1 MKFAK
6 HIILIFSLA
15 FILSYA
21 PCIVQAQTDMLSVSC
36 DIENSTVSITYTER
50 LHSYAQFAVAIT
62 KNDDN
67 SIVYLNQ
74 LSSDDGMLELGYI
87 PIKEDGTYTVAITAL
102 YGGETVYEKFDFYSA
117 DTLGYLWQIAT
128 EEKNHETVKQEWGRI
143 ESAFG
148 LDIKNLQFL
157 KDRDLFFKRLAES
170 RDNYDLSDDYI
181 KDREK
186 FSDVCEEIA
195 LFAAIDHTDDEDAL
209 TVLVNESL
217 EYIAKAD
224 KDFYSELLKLLNSED
239 FIGIMQIFKSDKKEI
254 KDVKDLIDELKQA
267 IEKNK
272 VNKVLENIKNVEHID
287 EITTILTDDEN
298 VKLLGIEKLVKKY
311 IDLKS
316 KTSVN
321 KTLFSTDFD
330 TPDEFVKVFE
340 KAIDK
345 AKNSDEK
352 DKNGGS
358 FSGTKGSSSSA
369 PTASVRVDEG
379 SKASGFTDLDN
390 HLWAKDSILQLYN
403 EGIVSGRSES
413 IFAPADFVTREEFV
427 KMAVLS
433 FDVLTSDRNSGFSDV
448 PSGAWYAPYV
458 IGAKNAGLVWGIGN
472 AEFGVGRNITRQD
485 IAVIFVNYLSSEGID
500 TSSDMTMVSADDFE
514 DTADYAKEAVAFLVN
529 NEILNGNEKGLI
541 CPLDYATRA
550 EISVMLVRFNNK
562 FVNKEG

>member
-21 PCIVQAQTDMLSVSC
+21 PCIVQAQTDMLSVFC

-50 LHSYAQFAVAIT
+50 LHSYAQVAVVIT
-62 KNDDN
+62 GNDDN

-74 LSSDDGMLELGYI
+74 LSTDEGHIELKNV
-87 PIKEDGTYTVAITAL
+87 PIKKDGTYTVAITAL
-102 YGGETVYEKFDFYSA
+102 YSGETLYEEFDFYSP
-117 DTLGYLWQIAT
+117 DTLRRLWQTAT
-128 EEKNHETVKQEWGRI
+128 SQRDCEVLKSEWNKI
-143 ESAFG
+143 ESAFK

-195 LFAAIDHTDDEDAL
+195 LFAAIDHTEDEELL

-217 EYIAKAD
+217 EYIARED
-224 KDFYSELLKLLNSED
+224 KDFYSELSMLKEVETYSAT
-239 FIGIMQIFKSDKKEI
+239 MQIFKSDKKEI

-311 IDLKS
+311 IELKS

-321 KTLFSTDFD
+321 KTLFSGDFE
-330 TPDEFVKVFE
+330 TRDEFVKLFE

-345 AKNSDEK
+345 ANSPDDK
-352 DKNGGS
+352 DKNGGTS
-358 FSGTKGSSSSA
+358 SDTKGSSSSA
-369 PTASVRVDEG
+369 PTASVRVSDEVK
-379 SKASGFTDLDN
+379 SFNFTDLEN
-390 HLWAKDSILQLYN
+390 HLWAKDSIAKLYN
-403 EGIVSGRSES
+403 KGIISGRSES
-413 IFAPADFVTREEFV
+413 IFAPADFITREEFV

-433 FDVLTSDRNSGFSDV
+433 FGVATSDESSGFSDV
-448 PSGAWYAPYV
+448 TFDAWYAPFV
-458 IGAKNAGLVWGIGN
+458 TGAKNAGLVSGIGN
-472 AEFGVGRNITRQD
+472 GLFGVGRNITRQD
-485 IAVIFVNYLSSEGID
+485 IAVIFVNYLSSKGID
-500 TSSDMTMVSADDFE
+500 ISLDMSLVTAEDFE
-514 DTADYAKEAVAFLVN
+514 NTADYAKESVAFLVN
-529 NEILNGNEKGLI
+529 NGILKGNEKGLI

-562 FVNKEG
+562 FVSREG